1 MASAHIRAKGKDH
14 MNTTIKVRATPSA
27 SALTAAITTIHD
39 KAAHTGLGAGTGIA
53 LAIPE
58 LPHTQETTNGIKPGI
73 GAPLANQSEPGTI
86 KISIDSGQP
95 LGQKTPA
102 SIQAM
107 GTTTSS

>member
-1 MASAHIRAKGKDH
+1 

-39 KAAHTGLGAGTGIA
+39 KAAHTGPGMGTDIV

-58 LPHTQETTNGIKPGI
+58 LPHTQETTNGIRPGT

>member
-1 MASAHIRAKGKDH
+1 MANARIRAKGEAH
-14 MNTTIKVRATPSA
+14 MNTTMKARATPSA
-27 SALTAAITTIHD
+27 SVPTAATTAIHD

-58 LPHTQETTNGIKPGI
+58 LPHTQENTNGIRPGT